1 MNYLL
6 LRNIRFL
13 NLIYCEIRMSWSRSR
28 TLNHQLFSR
37 LNWMQERE
45 LETYIFSSGLQ
56 KRGRIKMAD
65 TIRRRQIN
73 MPLLRMA

>member
-6 LRNIRFL
+6 LKNIRFL
-13 NLIYCEIRMSWSRSR
+13 NLIYWEIRMSLYRSR

-45 LETYIFSSGLQ
+45 LETYIFSSELQ
-56 KRGRIKMAD
+56 KRGRIKAAD

-73 MPLLRMA
+73 MPLPRMA